1 MPTWHPLVPR
11 QGQLDKASCSSAK
24 ETSPVAGPSHSL
36 QSCTPSPQQNT
47 LTSTLACRPPASNQ
61 AWVER
66 KTRRKKSRLCTTTT
80 AAAASM
86 GDQTRMSMV
95 EGSLVDFFLCVAGRT
110 VGGPP
115 TMPMI
120 SPSFLPVPG
129 SRQRRGCPR
138 ACTRGDT
145 TEARGKRTASPD
157 SPASTSG
164 ARPGR
169 FPVPVPLPPRPGPLH
184 CAIQGRLDEE
194 EKGFRKSDAA
204 GYIYGA
210 GAEERGPRPIPHP

>member
-1 MPTWHPLVPR
+1 M
-11 QGQLDKASCSSAK
+11 
-24 ETSPVAGPSHSL
+24 AGPRHSL

-95 EGSLVDFFLCVAGRT
+95 EGSLVDFFLCVVGRT
-110 VGGPP
+110 
-115 TMPMI
+115 TNDAQLPMI

-169 FPVPVPLPPRPGPLH
+169 FPVPVPVPPRPAPAPLH
-184 CAIQGRLDEE
+184 CAIQGRGRKKDF
-194 EKGFRKSDAA
+194 EKATLPGI
-204 GYIYGA
+204 YIRRRRRG
-210 GAEERGPRPIPHP
+210 ERTPADPAPPLTVSRDPLL